1 MKEGDFLGKGA
12 ANGDN
17 RDVRRKPINSSRAV
31 SPPKNSSACRR
42 RLSGMLLN
50 DMVDSILFR
59 SVSVLFFN
67 RVDIVVAAFSWHGLV
82 WSVEDGFICAGLA
95 F

>member
-1 MKEGDFLGKGA
+1 
-12 ANGDN
+12 
-17 RDVRRKPINSSRAV
+17 
-31 SPPKNSSACRR
+31 
-42 RLSGMLLN
+42 MLLN

-67 RVDIVVAAFSWHGLV
+67 RVDIVGAAFSWHGLV
-82 WSVEDGFICAGLA
+82 WSVEDGIICAGLA